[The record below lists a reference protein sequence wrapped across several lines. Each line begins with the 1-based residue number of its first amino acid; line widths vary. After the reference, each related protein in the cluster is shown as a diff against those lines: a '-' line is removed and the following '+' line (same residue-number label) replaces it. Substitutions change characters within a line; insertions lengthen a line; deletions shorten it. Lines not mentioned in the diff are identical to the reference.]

1 MGRWGEERGS
11 WEGGREHE
19 GERGWRGR
27 EDRGGWRGREDRG
40 GWRSE
45 DSWRGGGWREG
56 EGREGREASED
67 WRRGGEGR
75 SEGLGRE
82 FGGRAEWDRMRGRDT
97 RWGQGGARYGAG
109 SEHAE
114 RGWEGSEGG
123 GWRRSTQHEMSGEDR
138 GSWGPGGRYGER
150 EEYGGFMGGMA
161 GRYGEGEGRWEA
173 RSDFGRGE
181 YGRGE
186 YGRGEYGGE
195 YGRGR
200 EYYGRSD
207 WGRGGE
213 ERGPMERLGERMREG
228 WRKMTGRGPKG
239 YKRSDER
246 IREDVSERIARSNVD
261 ADEVEVKVERAEV
274 TLTGFVGSRWDKR
287 MLEDIAEDVFGV
299 DEVHNHL
306 RLRRETGALTGQ
318 GTAETTAQTGTS
330 GQTMSGQTKTQ
341 QTGTVQSDLGARGRH

>member
-27 EDRGGWRGREDRG
+27 EDRGGWR
-40 GWRSE
+40 SE

-56 EGREGREASED
+56 EGEGREGREARED

-82 FGGRAEWDRMRGRDT
+82 FGGRAEWDRMRGRDP
-97 RWGQGGARYGAG
+97 RSGHGAGRYGAG
-109 SEHAE
+109 SEHGE

-186 YGRGEYGGE
+186 YGGEV
-195 YGRGR
+195 GRGH

-246 IREDVSERIARSNVD
+246 IREDVSERIARSNVN
-261 ADEVEVKVERAEV
+261 ADEVEVKVEHAEV
-274 TLTGFVGSRWDKR
+274 TLTGFVESRWDKR
-287 MLEDIAEDVFGV
+287 TIEDIAEDVFGV

-306 RLRRETGALTGQ
+306 RLRRETSATTGQ
-318 GTAETTAQTGTS
+318 AMTGETTAQTG
-330 GQTMSGQTKTQ
+330 MSGQTVSGQTRTQ
-341 QTGTVQSDLGARGRH
+341 QTGSGQSDLGARGGKH